1 MAAPN
6 PDDRTSRAAAPD
18 DAALLARIRRRE
30 AAAIG
35 VLYDRYSRLV
45 YSLALRIVG
54 DSSTAEEITLD
65 VFVRIWEHADSYRAE
80 RGAVRTWLTG
90 ITRNRAI
97 DALRRR
103 GARPDTRSLPL
114 EAAEVRAAA
123 NSRHPE
129 QAVEGSLLK
138 ERIRNALAELPPDQQ
153 RALFLAYFRGLTQ
166 REIAEA
172 LGDPLG
178 TVKTRI
184 RLGME
189 KLRRLLADEQ
199 RMPEE

>member
-1 MAAPN
+1 MASSKS
-6 PDDRTSRAAAPD
+6 DDRTPHAAALE

-35 VLYDRYSRLV
+35 ILYDRYSRLV

-54 DSSTAEEITLD
+54 DSAAAEEITLD
-65 VFVRIWEHADSYRAE
+65 VFVRIWEHADSYQAE

-90 ITRNRAI
+90 IARNRSI
-97 DALRRR
+97 DTLRRR

-114 EAAEVRAAA
+114 EAAEVRGAD

-138 ERIRNALAELPPDQQ
+138 ERIRAALAELPPEQQ